1 LREIF
6 MKTNTLLLS
15 LALAVLPAFSAAGE
29 PVQVKLMH
37 ATTAGVTAPLDLDR
51 EDASKWLREYIAAAQ
66 TRLASELPAA
76 VGAEGIA
83 IDLVSISH
91 PDMNKP
97 ANKLFVQWNKE
108 TNPAAF
114 IPLVGYGATEKMDI
128 YVALEARVSVPGK
141 EVMVFPG
148 LAKTHV
154 EYTKGVRSTTNFL
167 DALKTAAGPLFD
179 EAVTKAIAAARDSHG
194 PQAGNQS
201 AAASAPSEQ

>member
-1 LREIF
+1 

-15 LALAVLPAFSAAGE
+15 LALAVLPAFSAAAE
-29 PVQVKLMH
+29 PVQVRLMH
-37 ATTAGVTAPLDLDR
+37 STAAGAPAPLDLDR

-66 TRLASELPAA
+66 TRLAAELPAA
-76 VGAEGIA
+76 VGADGIA

-108 TNPAAF
+108 TNPASF
-114 IPLVGYGATEKMDI
+114 IPLVRYGATEKMDVF
-128 YVALEARVSVPGK
+128 VALEARVTVPGK

-148 LAKTHV
+148 LAKAHV

-179 EAVTKAIAAARDSHG
+179 EAVTKAIASARDSNVA
-194 PQAGNQS
+194 QRGNQ
-201 AAASAPSEQ
+201 AAAMAVPSNQ